1 MFGSL
6 GQANVVFFPLATMTM
21 EIHSCHVEDLL
32 RLGLDEVLAE
42 RTRGASGCWCH
53 DTWVTSR
60 GPRWCYM
67 FF

>member
-42 RTRGASGCWCH
+42 RTRGAMVLVS
-53 DTWVTSR
+53 
-60 GPRWCYM
+60 
-67 FF
+67 